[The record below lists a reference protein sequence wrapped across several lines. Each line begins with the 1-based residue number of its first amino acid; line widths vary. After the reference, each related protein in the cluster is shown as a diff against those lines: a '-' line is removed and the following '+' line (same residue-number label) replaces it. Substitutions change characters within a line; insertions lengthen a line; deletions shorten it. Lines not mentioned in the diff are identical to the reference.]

1 MMVNDSSFNSQAGD
15 ETGRSIPTHIAI
27 IMDGNGRWA
36 QARGLSRTE
45 GHRAGVRALRRVVQA
60 CGELGV
66 RYLTVYAFSTENWR
80 RPVSEVSALMRL
92 FVEAMESYLPE
103 LVERNVRIRYI
114 GDLTRLTRPA
124 QLAMQKAVA
133 ETAGNTG
140 LTLTVA
146 LNYGGR
152 AEIARAFRRLFDD
165 LESGKITL
173 AEVDDN
179 TVSNYLDTAG
189 IPDPDLVIRPAG
201 EKRLSNFLLWQ
212 VAYSEFWFTD
222 KYWPDFDRDDIAAAI
237 ADFGRRQ
244 RRFGGLGEE

>member
-1 MMVNDSSFNSQAGD
+1 MMRNGNGFMSPAGG
-15 ETGRSIPTHIAI
+15 EAGPSVPTHIAI

-114 GDLTRLTRPA
+114 GDITRLARPA
-124 QLAMQKAVA
+124 QLAVEKAVA

-152 AEIARAFRRLFDD
+152 AEIVRAFRRLVED
-165 LESGKITL
+165 LKTGKITL
-173 AEVDDN
+173 AEVDD
-179 TVSNYLDTAG
+179 TMLSNYLDTAG

-222 KYWPDFDRDDIAAAI
+222 KYWPDFDREDIAAAI